1 MDTRYFKTL
10 VTVVETGS
18 FSNAARSLHLTQS
31 AISQRIKFLEDA
43 LGHSL
48 FDRSGIT
55 LLLTSAGEVVLESA
69 RRIIGIEDS
78 LMGRLRQVNGREKVS
93 LCCTPTFGTVYLS
106 GVLNRFM
113 LESGGAPTDLNFLLH
128 NPEEALEGIL
138 TKDFDISIIEH
149 CPDADFSKFQTY
161 SLPQDELVFVT
172 SPKLELSSTE
182 DAIDIDS
189 IFKFSLFV
197 REGGCSSRQL
207 LARGLEE
214 QGKSLDNFAAV
225 VTSDDLRLTRQS
237 ILAGGGI
244 AFMSKSLVCEYLE
257 TGQMIEHYVKGFPHS
272 RERKIVM
279 EKGRENEKLL
289 CDLARCIFNVM
300 DVPSPL

>member
-18 FSNAARSLHLTQS
+18 FSSAARSLHLTQS

-43 LGHSL
+43 FGHSL
-48 FDRSGIT
+48 FDRTGVA
-55 LLLTSAGEVVLESA
+55 LLLTAAGEVVLESA

-78 LMGRLRQVNGREKVS
+78 LLGRLKQVNGRQKIS

-113 LESGGAPTDLNFLLH
+113 LESGGAPTDLNFLLN
-128 NPEEALEGIL
+128 NPDQALEGIL
-138 TKDFDISIIEH
+138 NKDFDISIVEH
-149 CPDADFSKFQTY
+149 CPDADFSRFQTY

-172 SPKLELSSTE
+172 SPKLNFTSTE
-182 DAIDIDS
+182 HDIDS
-189 IFKFSLFV
+189 IFKFSIFV

-214 QGKSLDNFAAV
+214 QGKSLDDFAAV

-279 EKGRENEKLL
+279 EKGREKEKLL
-289 CDLARCIFNVM
+289 SSLARCIFNVM

>member
-43 LGHSL
+43 FGHSL
-48 FDRSGIT
+48 FDRSGIS
-55 LLLTSAGEVVLESA
+55 LLLTSAGEVVLESS

-78 LMGRLRQVNGREKVS
+78 LLGKLKQVNGRQKVS

-128 NPEEALEGIL
+128 NPDEALEGIL
-138 TKDFDISIIEH
+138 NKDFDISIVEH
-149 CPDADFSKFQTY
+149 CPNADLSMFQTY
-161 SLPQDELVFVT
+161 SLPQDDLVFVS
-172 SPKLELSSTE
+172 SPKLDLSSAE
-182 DAIDIDS
+182 HDIES
-189 IFKFSLFV
+189 LFGFSLFV

-207 LARGLEE
+207 LTRGLEE

-244 AFMSKSLVCEYLE
+244 SFMSKSLVCEYLE
-257 TGQMIEHYVKGFPHS
+257 TGQMIEHYVKGFPHN
-272 RERKIVM
+272 RQRKVVM

>member
-48 FDRSGIT
+48 FDRSGIS
-55 LLLTSAGEVVLESA
+55 LLLTSAGEIVLESA

-78 LMGRLRQVNGREKVS
+78 LLGRLKQVNGRDKIS

-113 LESGGAPTDLNFLLH
+113 LESGGTPTDLNFLLH
-128 NPEEALEGIL
+128 NPDQALEGVIN
-138 TKDFDISIIEH
+138 KDFDISIVEH
-149 CPDADFSKFQTY
+149 CPNADLSMFQTY
-161 SLPQDELVFVT
+161 SLPQDDLVFVS
-172 SPKLELSSTE
+172 SPQLGLSSAE
-182 DAIDIDS
+182 HDIESLFEFS
-189 IFKFSLFV
+189 IFV

-207 LARGLEE
+207 LTRGLDE
-214 QGKSLDNFAAV
+214 QGKSLDDFAAV

-244 AFMSKSLVCEYLE
+244 SFMSKSLVCEYLE
-257 TGQMIEHYVKGFPHS
+257 TGQMVEHYVKGFPHS
-272 RERKIVM
+272 RQRKVVM

-289 CDLARCIFNVM
+289 CALARCIFNVM